1 MPSSLTTLLPPALG
15 FSPCLPVS
23 VCGTGTWQA
32 IAAFLGAPYGFF
44 ATLVRSASRYWLPR
58 GISPAPP
65 PALAPGFPLPA
76 KPPGTRPRF
85 LLLPCSTGFSTCYPS
100 ATPSGLALGPDFPGE
115 DQLYPG
121 NLGHPAWG
129 IPTPISLLI
138 PAFSLPSP
146 PPLLAG
152 AASPGWQCSP
162 TTDGHLRPSRASA
175 ARFSPGHFR
184 RRASRLVSYYA
195 LFQCMAASE
204 PTS

>member
-138 PAFSLPSP
+138 PAFSLPGAP
-146 PPLLAG
+146 PPLTARLYCPGNAPLPARPRALPGFGGVFQPRTFSAQGLSAG
-152 AASPGWQCSP
+152 EL
-162 TTDGHLRPSRASA
+162 LRTLLTRGC
-175 ARFSPGHFR
+175 F
-184 RRASRLVSYYA
+184 
-195 LFQCMAASE
+195 
-204 PTS
+204 